1 MQMLT
6 DEMVAEV
13 VAYDSRRR
21 ASYRRRNGKKMP
33 RTTERYNYIVPCD
46 SKSKSLSEVL
56 GYGKPDRPK
65 EVCIVNVAVK
75 PGHDDVPVVREVVW
89 MWPETGKIEIAGC
102 NYRGIAGWVVEWAW
116 KDLHP
121 RKGQP
126 ATPWRRARYINHVEQ
141 TYDWR
146 YDFDGLC
153 RKYDATINPGALE
166 GTRYKYCQYPD
177 GTRYY
182 AGLMDWLTLYRQEPK
197 VELLAKAGL
206 HRFVCPAGL
215 KALKDRKVFNW
226 VMANRTRIARS
237 KYWGIR
243 DLIYAARHGITVKKA
258 QEHFETVSELSR
270 DLSSMRWNLRIRN
283 DGWRPVRLKLDYER
297 LAKLL
302 PKWGVDAT
310 EYGRYIQHANEA
322 GLDIRNEGTLYPPVT
337 GGRKAFMR
345 RLEDLE
351 ANAAKMKAA
360 SIDKAMQARAPEI
373 AAFQES
379 VERTKTLSGCGYKIV
394 LAKTQSELLAEGKK
408 MGNCIGNG
416 TYGRGVAVGNKLIVM
431 LRIPGVRRSKSYC
444 DIEIDRHTWTVRQ
457 CYTKGNRCPPDE
469 VRELANR
476 IAAFLKAEHKR
487 HQKRK
492 MFKELE
498 RKSA

>member
-1 MQMLT
+1 M
-6 DEMVAEV
+6 
-13 VAYDSRRR
+13 
-21 ASYRRRNGKKMP
+21 
-33 RTTERYNYIVPCD
+33 
-46 SKSKSLSEVL
+46 
-56 GYGKPDRPK
+56 
-65 EVCIVNVAVK
+65 
-75 PGHDDVPVVREVVW
+75 
-89 MWPETGKIEIAGC
+89 
-102 NYRGIAGWVVEWAW
+102 
-116 KDLHP
+116 
-121 RKGQP
+121 
-126 ATPWRRARYINHVEQ
+126 
-141 TYDWR
+141 
-146 YDFDGLC
+146 
-153 RKYDATINPGALE
+153 
-166 GTRYKYCQYPD
+166 
-177 GTRYY
+177 
-182 AGLMDWLTLYRQEPK
+182 
-197 VELLAKAGL
+197 
-206 HRFVCPAGL
+206 
-215 KALKDRKVFNW
+215 
-226 VMANRTRIARS
+226 
-237 KYWGIR
+237 
-243 DLIYAARHGITVKKA
+243 
-258 QEHFETVSELSR
+258 
-270 DLSSMRWNLRIRN
+270 
-283 DGWRPVRLKLDYER
+283 KLDYER

-431 LRIPGVRRSKSYC
+431 LRIPGVRTSKSYC

-492 MFKELE
+492 MFKALE
-498 RKSA
+498 RKAS

>member
-46 SKSKSLSEVL
+46 EKCKSLSEVL
-56 GYGKPDRPK
+56 GYGKPERPK

-75 PGHDDVPVVREVVW
+75 PGYDDVPIVREVVW

-102 NYRGIAGWVVEWAW
+102 NYRGTAGWVVEWAW

-126 ATPWRRARYINHVEQ
+126 ATPWRRAKYINHVEQ

-146 YDFDGLC
+146 YNIGGLT
-153 RKYDATINPGALE
+153 RAYDATVNPEALL
-166 GTRYKYCQYPD
+166 GTRYKYCQYA
-177 GTRYY
+177 GGGHC
-182 AGLMDWLTLYRQEPK
+182 GLMDWLTLYRLEPK

-206 HRFVCPAGL
+206 RRCVCPAGL
-215 KALKDRKVFNW
+215 KALKDRKVFDW
-226 VMANRTRIARS
+226 VIENKAMLARS
-237 KYWGIR
+237 KNWNVR
-243 DLIYAARHGITVKKA
+243 DMLYAARHGITIKKA
-258 QEHFETVSELSR
+258 EEHFETVRELSGKL
-270 DLSSMRWNLRIRN
+270 DSMRWNLRIAD
-283 DGWRPVRLKLDYER
+283 DGWRPVKLKLDYER

-302 PKWGVDAT
+302 PKWGVDAC
-310 EYGRYIQHANEA
+310 EYGRYIQHAKEA
-322 GLDIRNEGTLYPPVT
+322 GLDLRNEGTLYPPVT
-337 GGRKAFMR
+337 GGREAFMH
-345 RLEDLE
+345 RLEELE
-351 ANAAKMKAA
+351 ANAAKMAA
-360 SIDKAMQARAPEI
+360 AAIDKAMSERAQEI

-379 VERTKTLSGCGYKIV
+379 VERTKTLHGCGYKIV
-394 LAKTQSELLAEGKK
+394 LAKTQSELLAEGKR

-416 TYGRGVAVGNKLIVM
+416 VYGRGIATGHKLIVM
-431 LRIPGVRRSKSYC
+431 LKLPGVRGAKSFC
-444 DIEIDRHTWTVRQ
+444 DIEIDRHTWKVRQ
-457 CYTKGNRCPPDE
+457 CYTKGNQIPHDE
-469 VRELANR
+469 VRKLANR
-476 IAAFLKAEHKR
+476 IATFLKAEHKR

-492 MFKELE
+492 MFKALE